1 MDKKSMEKY
10 MEGNNP
16 PKLLEQVRQKIRF
29 LHYSRKT
36 EQSYTHWIRR
46 YILFHNKRHPKD
58 MGGEHIAS
66 FLNYLAN
73 KQNVA
78 ASTQNQA
85 LAALV
90 FLYKHILDIDVS
102 QIPEFSYARKP
113 KRLPT
118 VLTQQEVKRVFEFL
132 AEPYKC
138 MVGLMYGSGLRLN
151 ECLELRMLDVDIERR
166 EITVRRGKGN
176 KDRRTLLP
184 DFVIPGLTLTMEKV
198 NQFHQIDQAN
208 GLTHVHLPNAL
219 AKKYPN
225 AGKQL
230 KWQYIFASH
239 KTSIDPVTGNTG
251 RHHLHAKSIS
261 RALSNAVK
269 KANIMK
275 HVTAH
280 VFRHSFATH
289 LLENGYDIRTV
300 QELMGHTNVN
310 TTMIYTHV
318 LNKGG
323 HGVKSP
329 LDNL

>member
-1 MDKKSMEKY
+1 MDV
-10 MEGNNP
+10 NRP
-16 PKLLEQVRQKIRF
+16 PKLLDQVRQKIRF
-29 LHYSRKT
+29 LHYSGKT
-36 EQSYTHWIRR
+36 EQSYVQWIRR
-46 YILFHNKRHPKD
+46 YILFHGKRHPKD
-58 MGGEHIAS
+58 MGGEELAS

-73 KQNVA
+73 KENVS

-85 LAALV
+85 LTAII
-90 FLYKHILDIDVS
+90 FLYKQILDIDVGE
-102 QIPEFSYARKP
+102 IPEFQYARKP
-113 KRLPT
+113 KRLPV
-118 VLTQQEVKRVFEFL
+118 VLTQNEVKRVFEYL
-132 AEPYKC
+132 NEPHKT
-138 MVGLMYGSGLRLN
+138 MVVLMYGAGLRLN

-184 DFVIPGLTLTMEKV
+184 EFVIPGFKIAINKAQYYHE
-198 NQFHQIDQAN
+198 IDQSN
-208 GLTHVHLPNAL
+208 GITHVHMPDAL
-219 AKKYPN
+219 ARKYPN

-230 KWQYIFASH
+230 KWQYVFASH
-239 KTSIDPVTGNTG
+239 KTSVDPITKNIG
-251 RHHLHAKSIS
+251 RHHIHTKSVS
-261 RALSNAVK
+261 RAISNAVR

-300 QELMGHTNVN
+300 QELMGHSNVN

-329 LDNL
+329 LDSL

>member
-1 MDKKSMEKY
+1 MIERH
-10 MEGNNP
+10 P
-16 PKLLEQVRQKIRF
+16 PKLLDQVRQKIHF
-29 LHYSRKT
+29 LHYSRQT
-36 EQSYTHWIRR
+36 EKAYVHWIRR

-58 MGGEHIAS
+58 MRGEELSS
-66 FLNYLAN
+66 FLNYLVN
-73 KQNVA
+73 KENVS

-85 LAALV
+85 LTAII
-90 FLYKHILDIDVS
+90 FLYKQILNIDVGE
-102 QIPEFSYARKP
+102 IPEFQYARKP
-113 KRLPT
+113 KRLPV
-118 VLTQQEVKRVFEFL
+118 VLTQNEVKRVFEFL
-132 AEPYKC
+132 NEPHKT
-138 MVGLMYGSGLRLN
+138 MIGLMYGSGLRLN

-166 EITVRRGKGN
+166 EIIVRRGKGN

-184 DFVIPGLTLTMEKV
+184 DFVIPGLKLAIDKV
-198 NQFHQIDQAN
+198 QQFHEIDQAN
-208 GLTHVHLPNAL
+208 GITHVHLPDAL
-219 AKKYPN
+219 ARKYPN

-230 KWQYIFASH
+230 KWQYIFASY
-239 KTSIDPVTGNTG
+239 KTSVDPITKNIG
-251 RHHLHAKSIS
+251 RHHIHTKSVS
-261 RALSNAVK
+261 RAISNAVK

-300 QELMGHTNVN
+300 QELMGHSNVN